1 MQRSAVQ
8 IRSYR
13 EHRIEIRDDGEGWT
27 ITIHPRRGETSVP
40 ETLRNR
46 TPGGLDILLQ
56 EARARIDARTG
67 NAPSTFLPL

>member
-8 IRSYR
+8 IRFYR

-27 ITIHPRRGETSVP
+27 ITIYPRRGEVSVL

-56 EARARIDARTG
+56 EARARIDTRTG
-67 NAPSTFLPL
+67 NAPSSFLPL